1 MGLLKRIYSGKNEP
15 SQALLRNASS
25 PEGELLCIYRESA
38 ASKARLNRLMDFFT
52 DCFKLKI
59 HFIIRKTK
67 NIQAVLRKD
76 AAPFTVIQKPLFG
89 GVLCSI
95 QFDDQ
100 LCART
105 VKISIKRFNDALLI
119 NFYRV
124 AAQKL
129 IP

>member
-1 MGLLKRIYSGKNEP
+1 
-15 SQALLRNASS
+15 
-25 PEGELLCIYRESA
+25 
-38 ASKARLNRLMDFFT
+38 MDFFT
-52 DCFKLKI
+52 DGFKLKI
-59 HFIIRKTK
+59 HFIIGKTK

-76 AAPFTVIQKPLFG
+76 AAPFTVIQKSLFG

-105 VKISIKRFNDALLI
+105 VEISNKRFNDALLI
-119 NFYRV
+119 NFYRL

>member
-1 MGLLKRIYSGKNEP
+1 MKRIYSGKNEP

-105 VKISIKRFNDALLI
+105 VKISNKKI
-119 NFYRV
+119 
-124 AAQKL
+124 Q
-129 IP
+129 

>member
-1 MGLLKRIYSGKNEP
+1 
-15 SQALLRNASS
+15 
-25 PEGELLCIYRESA
+25 
-38 ASKARLNRLMDFFT
+38 MDFFT

-105 VKISIKRFNDALLI
+105 VKISNKRFNDALLI

-129 IP
+129 IPKLSLLRRHFAAQLACTRQHIAIFGNDVRFHRKHLLSV

>member
-1 MGLLKRIYSGKNEP
+1 MPAPPR
-15 SQALLRNASS
+15 
-25 PEGELLCIYRESA
+25 GELLCIYRESV

-59 HFIIRKTK
+59 HFMIRKTK
-67 NIQAVLRKD
+67 NIQSVLRKD
-76 AAPFTVIQKPLFG
+76 TAPFTVLQKPLFG
-89 GVLCSI
+89 GVLFSI

-105 VKISIKRFNDALLI
+105 VEISNKRFNDALLI